1 MSACSKFSCSGEL
14 LLELTQGCSP
24 HGISHFPS
32 ARLWL
37 KTEDGG
43 SRCGVTADTEGGV
56 PEEPAAP
63 RNAYGQKDGDKRGQP
78 GGSGRKMVITVSK
91 EGEGR
96 AGKAC
101 KSFHKGALGSRSSV
115 VRDAACSLP
124 TEGRAGAGR
133 GGIR

>member
-14 LLELTQGCSP
+14 LLELAHRCSP
-24 HGISHFPS
+24 HGVSHFPS
-32 ARLWL
+32 AHLRLR
-37 KTEDGG
+37 TEDGG
-43 SRCGVTADTEGGV
+43 SRCGVTADTGGGV

-96 AGKAC
+96 AGKDC
-101 KSFHKGALGSRSSV
+101 KSSHKGGLGSRSSV
-115 VRDAACSLP
+115 VSDAACSLP

-133 GGIR
+133 AGMR